1 MMRNRKVWGVLG
13 LLLALVVVVGYGQ
26 PQPLQPQPDP
36 VAKLAAYPQELT
48 SVLSQVVRQ
57 FTRVLGE
64 TQINISNAV
73 MWIGRRDPVVI
84 DSGVIIIAPPAR
96 LDLRPGAI
104 VGLIGVHNVP
114 LGTPALR
121 TGYYTAKLPPD
132 LVLSPGAKSRLILVD
147 QTGREVGVA
156 SIQLPQVPQEL
167 EKLSA
172 TPPRVHMSMGLQD
185 PVPPNYPG
193 LNLVICIGWKRANCD
208 CIGIAIY

>member
-1 MMRNRKVWGVLG
+1 MMRTRKVWGVLG

-114 LGTPALR
+114 LGP
-121 TGYYTAKLPPD
+121 
-132 LVLSPGAKSRLILVD
+132 RLCGLATIRRSCHRIWCCL
-147 QTGREVGVA
+147 
-156 SIQLPQVPQEL
+156 L
-167 EKLSA
+167 EQ
-172 TPPRVHMSMGLQD
+172 RVSSYL
-185 PVPPNYPG
+185 
-193 LNLVICIGWKRANCD
+193 
-208 CIGIAIY
+208 